1 MLLCISAQGCTS
13 CNNIFF
19 PSFQA
24 GGSAKLVPTMT
35 FSFHIRRLV
44 YGFLLLGCL
53 YIMFQIVRL
62 QRGGG
67 YFDDVDRTSR
77 L

>member
-1 MLLCISAQGCTS
+1 
-13 CNNIFF
+13 
-19 PSFQA
+19 
-24 GGSAKLVPTMT
+24 MT
-35 FSFHIRRLV
+35 FAFHIRRLV

-62 QRGGG
+62 QRSGG
-67 YFDDVDRTSR
+67 YIDDVDRTSR

>member
-1 MLLCISAQGCTS
+1 
-13 CNNIFF
+13 
-19 PSFQA
+19 
-24 GGSAKLVPTMT
+24 MT
-35 FSFHIRRLV
+35 FTFHIRRLM

-67 YFDDVDRTSR
+67 LFDDVDRTSR